1 MSGVC
6 SNVHLTTVS
15 QGGLGGGQKPA
26 RSSDVGLGPTSQL
39 SHSHRLFGASM
50 RAGTGQALH
59 EGVLAGPPPSAL
71 WAFVVL

>member
-1 MSGVC
+1 M
-6 SNVHLTTVS
+6 
-15 QGGLGGGQKPA
+15 
-26 RSSDVGLGPTSQL
+26 GLGPTSQL

-71 WAFVVL
+71 WAFAVL